1 MKICMIVPNP
11 EVKGGIASVVNGYRE
26 SWFREKH
33 EIAYVESYR
42 DGSKVQK
49 LIKALSGYVHFLREL
64 FVNRP
69 NVVHIHS
76 SFGPS
81 FYRKLPF
88 IYLSHLFKIPVVNH
102 IHGAEFE
109 HFYQK
114 ASERK
119 RHLIEKAYHKCTR
132 LIVLSKEWKTMIG
145 QIVPADKIDVLEN
158 YCILPD
164 NIAVRK
170 KRKGQILFLGELGER
185 KGCFLIP
192 DILERIKKSCP
203 DAHIVMAGDGQMQQV
218 KEAFAKKGLTD
229 SVTFSGWVRADEKR
243 KLLEESEVFLF
254 PTYYEGMPMAVLEAM
269 SYGLGIVTTNVGGIP
284 RLIIPKQTGYI
295 EEVGEIGKMAEDVV
309 KLLQDEE
316 LCRQLGARAREFA
329 AKHYSLDTHLQRL
342 EKIYEKACFGK
353 YQIIK

>member
-26 SWFREKH
+26 SWLREKH
-33 EIAYVESYR
+33 EIVYVESYQ
-42 DGSKVQK
+42 DGNKVQK
-49 LIKALSGYVHFLREL
+49 LVKALSGYAHFLKEL
-64 FVNRP
+64 LVNRP

-88 IYLSHLFKIPVVNH
+88 IYLSHLFKVPVVNH

-109 HFYQK
+109 PFYKK
-114 ASERK
+114 ASEGK
-119 RHLIEKAYHKCTR
+119 RRLIKRVYNNCTR
-132 LIVLSKEWKTMIG
+132 LIVLSKEWKTLIG
-145 QIVPADKIDVLEN
+145 QIVPADKIDILEN

-164 NIAVRK
+164 AIDLK
-170 KRKGQILFLGELGER
+170 KKKPGQILFLGELGER

-192 DILERIKKSCP
+192 DILEQVKRSYP
-203 DAHIVMAGDGQMQQV
+203 DACMVMAGDGQMQQV
-218 KEAFAKKGLTD
+218 KEAFAKKGLEA
-229 SVTFSGWVRADEKR
+229 SVTFSGWVRAEEKQ

-284 RLIIPKQTGYI
+284 RLIIPNQTGYI
-295 EEVGEIGKMAEDVV
+295 EAVGEIEKMAKDVV
-309 KLLQDEE
+309 KLLQNEE
-316 LCRQLGARAREFA
+316 LCRQLGAQARELA
-329 AKHYSLDTHLQRL
+329 AKHYSLDTHLKRL
-342 EKIYEKACFGK
+342 EKIYEKACLA
-353 YQIIK
+353 